1 MAYSNAEQIF
11 LDALGAL
18 PTEAQWKDIRA
29 ILGTLERCRI
39 LVDDP
44 ATAPHLVDLAWRW
57 ARIPRHAE
65 VSAAMRALSLEFLD
79 RVDALSGRTQQL
91 VERVDALPAVLQRQG
106 LQEQKVPRMPSIDLA
121 ELAARLAAAMPPLVV
136 NARVDVGIK
145 ERLREVLSA
154 SCLIAFGL
162 ALGATGYGSWWW
174 GQYRQ
179 GEMLAP
185 VFARQATELQ
195 HQQVTIDRLRTEC
208 RHAR

>member
-1 MAYSNAEQIF
+1 M
-11 LDALGAL
+11 

-57 ARIPRHAE
+57 ARIPRHVE
-65 VSAAMRALSLEFLD
+65 VSAAIRALSLDLLD

-91 VERVDALPAVLQRQG
+91 VERVDALPALLQRQG
-106 LQEQKVPRMPSIDLA
+106 LQEQKVSRIPSIDPA
-121 ELAARLAAAMPPLVV
+121 ELAARLAAVLPPLVV

-145 ERLREVLSA
+145 ERLREVLST

-162 ALGATGYGSWWW
+162 VLGATGYGSWWW
-174 GQYRQ
+174 GQHRQ
-179 GEMLAP
+179 REMLAP

-195 HQQVTIDRLRTEC
+195 HQEATIDRLRADL
-208 RHAR
+208 RHGR